1 MPEPKANKRTVGL
14 ALFGSGA
21 MVTVVAILIGTN
33 VIAVSDEVRPIII
46 GVLALTVV
54 VDVIMGWRFLSA
66 ASE

>member
-1 MPEPKANKRTVGL
+1 MPDRKANKRIIGL
-14 ALFGSGA
+14 ALFGSSA
-21 MVTVVAILIGTN
+21 MVTLIAILIGTN

-46 GVLALTVV
+46 AVLGLTAV

>member
-1 MPEPKANKRTVGL
+1 MPDPKANKRIVAL
-14 ALFGSGA
+14 ALFASGA
-21 MVTVVAILIGTN
+21 IVTLIAILIGTN
-33 VIAVSDEVRPIII
+33 VIAMGDEVRPIII